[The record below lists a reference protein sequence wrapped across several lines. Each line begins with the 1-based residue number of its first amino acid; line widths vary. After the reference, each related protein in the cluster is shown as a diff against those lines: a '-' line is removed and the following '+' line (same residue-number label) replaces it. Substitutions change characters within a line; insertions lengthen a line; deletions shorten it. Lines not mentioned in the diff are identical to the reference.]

1 MYSLHLRSGR
11 SVTSAM
17 LQRSLADCG
26 VESGSE
32 LGHRRMAYMVS
43 IERLESRG
51 MQYSNEDFDVL
62 SGALN
67 FLDAVQPD
75 HGLRG

>member
-1 MYSLHLRSGR
+1 
-11 SVTSAM
+11 
-17 LQRSLADCG
+17 
-26 VESGSE
+26 
-32 LGHRRMAYMVS
+32 MVS

-75 HGLRG
+75 HGLRA